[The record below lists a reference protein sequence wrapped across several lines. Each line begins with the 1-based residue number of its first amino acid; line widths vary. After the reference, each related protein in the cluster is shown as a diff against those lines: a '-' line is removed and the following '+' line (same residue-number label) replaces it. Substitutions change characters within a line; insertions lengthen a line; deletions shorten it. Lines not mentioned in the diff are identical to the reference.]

1 MTSRGAGSPWLAAE
15 VLDMPSLSQPTSI
28 GFVSPLSLS
37 LLYAGSAAKEAV
49 PDRATGQGQGSRL
62 RISTIQKSEREQQV
76 PPGARFLEMRF

>member
-28 GFVSPLSLS
+28 GFLSPLSLS

-49 PDRATGQGQGSRL
+49 PDRAAGQGQGSRAADL
-62 RISTIQKSEREQQV
+62 HHTEIRMGTASSARCQIS
-76 PPGARFLEMRF
+76 